1 MFLDDL
7 IKKLRAPLDAIRGK
21 QSGVAN
27 LKGGVK
33 GDIGRLKQV
42 GQQYKSDAQAAGAA
56 VKGAH
61 GKAQAAQGQA
71 GTMKV
76 PQVKKKKAKMGL
88 FSKKKKC
95 PSCDAK
101 MHVTWDQCPECGWT
115 EGGGAQAVQA
125 PAPSGGGSNRTM
137 ALDTGGG
144 GGGGGGTAVGWLV
157 PLEGAQAGELF
168 NLKHRCVVGTAPD
181 CDVVLRDS
189 SISGRHAEFIAT
201 GGGFRINDLGS
212 TNGTF
217 VNDKRVTTHDL
228 VDNDNV
234 RLGRTAFKFK
244 SMS

>member
-27 LKGGVK
+27 FKGGIK

-42 GQQYKSDAQAAGAA
+42 GESYKQGVAEGTSA
-56 VKGAH
+56 VKGAKGH
-61 GKAQAAQGQA
+61 VQGAQQSGA
-71 GTMKV
+71 TLRT
-76 PQVKKKKAKMGL
+76 PQVGKKRKKMSL

-95 PSCDAK
+95 PSCGAK
-101 MHVTWDQCPECGWT
+101 MHVSWDQCPDCGYS
-115 EGGGAQAVQA
+115 ESAA
-125 PAPSGGGSNRTM
+125 PVAAPSPSGGGSNRTM

-144 GGGGGGTAVGWLV
+144 GGGAPSNNVGWLV

-168 NLKHRCVVGTAPD
+168 TLKHRCVVGTAPD
-181 CDVVLRDS
+181 CDVVLRDG

-201 GGGFRINDLGS
+201 GGGYRINDLGS

-217 VNDKRVTTHDL
+217 VNDKRVTSHDL

-244 SMS
+244 SMN